1 MKKTLALLLA
11 MLVAFSMFS
20 MAASAAETVKVS
32 FVKDGIVIREVYLA
46 AGEAVK
52 PDYVPELSETFYT
65 EIKDP
70 ETGEVSKT
78 KHTFKGWK
86 SSVDGKLYYAGT
98 MPVVASDVSEIVYTA
113 EYMSEDYSERQS
125 FWQLVES
132 IFERIN
138 LLFRYFAT
146 IFNF

>member
-20 MAASAAETVKVS
+20 MAVAAEGTVKVT
-32 FVKDGIVIREVYLA
+32 FVSDGIVIREVELA
-46 AGEAVK
+46 KGEAII
-52 PDYVPELSETFYT
+52 PDYVPQLEKEFIT

-70 ETGEVSKT
+70 ETGDTSKT

-86 SSVDGKLYYAGT
+86 SSIDGEYYYEGT
-98 MPVVASDVSEIVYTA
+98 MPAASEDVIYTA
-113 EYMSEDYSERQS
+113 EYMTEDYSERQS